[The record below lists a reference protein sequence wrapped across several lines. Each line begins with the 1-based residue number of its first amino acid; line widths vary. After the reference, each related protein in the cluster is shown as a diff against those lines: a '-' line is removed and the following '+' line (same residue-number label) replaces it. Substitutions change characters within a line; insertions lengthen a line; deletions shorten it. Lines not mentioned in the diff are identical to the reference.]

1 MNGESSGA
9 EAGVDGTDLSAAPE
23 MLERELAGVTA
34 PMSQSVSVRTSLFSA
49 VLTVVS
55 AAGFAPLPAHAE

>member
-34 PMSQSVSVRTSLFSA
+34 PMNHSVSIRPSLFTTA
-49 VLTVVS
+49 LTVVS
-55 AAGFAPLPAHAE
+55 AAGLAPLPAHAE